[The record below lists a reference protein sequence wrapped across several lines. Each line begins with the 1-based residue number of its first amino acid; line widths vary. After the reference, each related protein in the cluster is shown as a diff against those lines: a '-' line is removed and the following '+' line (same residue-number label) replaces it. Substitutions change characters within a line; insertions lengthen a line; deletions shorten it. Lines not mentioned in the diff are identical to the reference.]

1 MRERRGPYFHGLQM
15 RPERP
20 PTKQQLSFDVS
31 KKNALAKFDKSPK
44 GSLDAPIAAFVYKIN
59 AHADYVT
66 TSTCS
71 GRVALF
77 ASASAGRGGRWLLVE
92 HRTVTLNEVAAA
104 IGASSSSSDN
114 LLAPPPLPADGS
126 SSSSDRVVSLKV
138 EPAILHVQCRDSASA
153 RKLLALALQSGFRES
168 GLVLSESS
176 AKVMLAIRTTSN
188 CLEMPIALMM
198 AGEEDAA
205 SEPPVADACQPLP
218 LRPLIDGGTLR
229 FVVSHAN
236 EKFEANAKRTAL
248 LEEAFDTMV
257 LKEQELRRQQKE
269 QEKLLLAEKSQQQQA
284 QQCSPC
290 SSLLEPQ
297 GEAELPQWDPLK
309 RFVGRRRPLVRLRLE
324 IL

>member
-1 MRERRGPYFHGLQM
+1 M
-15 RPERP
+15 
-20 PTKQQLSFDVS
+20 
-31 KKNALAKFDKSPK
+31 
-44 GSLDAPIAAFVYKIN
+44 
-59 AHADYVT
+59 
-66 TSTCS
+66 
-71 GRVALF
+71 
-77 ASASAGRGGRWLLVE
+77 
-92 HRTVTLNEVAAA
+92 
-104 IGASSSSSDN
+104 
-114 LLAPPPLPADGS
+114 
-126 SSSSDRVVSLKV
+126 
-138 EPAILHVQCRDSASA
+138 
-153 RKLLALALQSGFRES
+153 
-168 GLVLSESS
+168 
-176 AKVMLAIRTTSN
+176 
-188 CLEMPIALMM
+188 
-198 AGEEDAA
+198 
-205 SEPPVADACQPLP
+205 P

-269 QEKLLLAEKSQQQQA
+269 QEKLLFAEKSQQQQA